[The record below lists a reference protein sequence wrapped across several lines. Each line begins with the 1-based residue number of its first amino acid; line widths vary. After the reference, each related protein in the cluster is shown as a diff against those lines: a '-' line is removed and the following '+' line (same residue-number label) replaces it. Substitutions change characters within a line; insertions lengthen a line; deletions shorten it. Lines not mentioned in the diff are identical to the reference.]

1 MKLWGMA
8 LIVLSGLLAGLLAA
22 SRLKRRVRLLHDLQ
36 ALLQGFSTGIR
47 FCSGSLSE
55 LIVEHQESP
64 FCRQAER
71 EPEFPEDPAGALE
84 QAGRVLLW
92 ETGDLEWYQGMV
104 RGLGVSDT
112 QGQLEHLSLYQALL
126 EPRLEQ
132 AREEARQKCRVQV
145 ALGLFSGIVLSL
157 LLL

>member
-8 LIVLSGLLAGLLAA
+8 LIVLSGLLAGLLVA
-22 SRLKRRVRLLHDLQ
+22 SRLKRRVRLLLDLK

-71 EPEFPEDPAGALE
+71 EPEFPEDPAAALE
-84 QAGRVLLW
+84 QGRRGLLW
-92 ETGDLEWYQGMV
+92 GTGDLGWDEGV
-104 RGLGVSDT
+104 GGGVGGRGA

>member
-1 MKLWGMA
+1 M
-8 LIVLSGLLAGLLAA
+8 AGLLTA
-22 SRLKRRVRLLHDLQ
+22 SRLKRRVRLLLDLK

-71 EPEFPEDPAGALE
+71 EPEFPEDPAAALE

-92 ETGDLEWYQGMV
+92 ETGDLEWYKGMV